1 MLGAGP
7 ALDTAL
13 VTLHWGGAAIYVPCT
28 PLYISPIYMSLYV
41 PGVAA
46 DTWDVFLAPTNQ
58 ATAHAS
64 QNALPAI

>member
-1 MLGAGP
+1 
-7 ALDTAL
+7 
-13 VTLHWGGAAIYVPCT
+13 
-28 PLYISPIYMSLYV
+28 MSLYV

-64 QNALPAI
+64 QNACLQFKGVP